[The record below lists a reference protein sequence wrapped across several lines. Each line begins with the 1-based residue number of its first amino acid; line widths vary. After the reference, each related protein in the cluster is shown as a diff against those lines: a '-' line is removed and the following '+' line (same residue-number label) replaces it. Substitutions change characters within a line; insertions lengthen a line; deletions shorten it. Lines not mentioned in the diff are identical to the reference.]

1 VTNGRSINGR
11 RILAPPPGVDGV
23 VGQFV
28 VFAVRVGVWVCRAA
42 LVLTWRLL
50 AQSGLDV
57 VERLKERRPAV
68 QSSEEIE
75 MRFGAHGCTSDDA
88 ACRSERGEGSYA
100 MDREWAAAAVEHLS
114 IDDDGEGADD
124 ASEDLIKDEKRRV
137 RWGLHEVEVE
147 YEVVRLTDRVIT
159 LRAGIEVDRGVKV
172 VLSYATI
179 LKLWTEE
186 LFCARA
192 GVEG

>member
-11 RILAPPPGVDGV
+11 RVLAPPPGVGGV

-75 MRFGAHGCTSDDA
+75 MRFGTHGCTSDDA
-88 ACRSERGEGSYA
+88 ACGSERGEGSYA
-100 MDREWAAAAVEHLS
+100 MDREWGAAAHLS
-114 IDDDGEGADD
+114 IDDDREGSDD
-124 ASEDLIKDEKRRV
+124 ASE
-137 RWGLHEVEVE
+137 
-147 YEVVRLTDRVIT
+147 DRVIT
-159 LRAGIEVDRGVKV
+159 LRAGIEVDGGVKI
-172 VLSYATI
+172 VLSYETI

-186 LFCARA
+186 LLCARA
-192 GVEG
+192 RVEG